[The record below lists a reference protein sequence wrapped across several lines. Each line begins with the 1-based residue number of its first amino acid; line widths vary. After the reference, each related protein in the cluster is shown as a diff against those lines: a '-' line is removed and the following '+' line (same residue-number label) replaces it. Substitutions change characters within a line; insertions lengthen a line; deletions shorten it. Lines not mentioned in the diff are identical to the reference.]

1 MPATGSNAQKSSTQD
16 SLVQNQAMLD
26 DLDHALVHALQ
37 IDGRAPFARI
47 GTVLG
52 VSTQTVA
59 RRYRRLRAEA
69 GLRVVGLAAP
79 HRAGQ
84 TQWLVRLTVIP
95 AVAQRV
101 ADALVR
107 RTDTTWVKLAG
118 GGTEICVIV
127 HSANNSEHG
136 LLLHDI
142 PRTTGITAVSAHQL
156 LHLYHGGPTA
166 WQGRAEVLTDA
177 QRRQLEP
184 ETRATAAEATAADEP
199 LLTALQRDGRLGQTE
214 LATVTGWSA
223 ATVARRIADLRA
235 AETLYFDVEIDARLF
250 GATTQA
256 LLWMAVAPADLD
268 AVATELATHRELAV
282 VAATTGPT
290 NLLAHALCADPPALH
305 RYLTHRLGAL
315 PGIRSCETAPVLRT
329 LKAASPL
336 TR

>member
-1 MPATGSNAQKSSTQD
+1 M
-16 SLVQNQAMLD
+16 QNQAMLD

-47 GTVLG
+47 GAVLG

-84 TQWLVRLTVIP
+84 TQWLVRLTVVP

-127 HSANNSEHG
+127 NSANDSGHG

-166 WQGRAEVLTDA
+166 WLGRADVLTDT

-184 ETRATAAEATAADEP
+184 ETRATPAEATATDAP

-214 LATVTGWSA
+214 LAAITGWSA

-268 AVATELATHRELAV
+268 TVATELATHRELAV

-336 TR
+336 SR

>member
-1 MPATGSNAQKSSTQD
+1 
-16 SLVQNQAMLD
+16 
-26 DLDHALVHALQ
+26 
-37 IDGRAPFARI
+37 
-47 GTVLG
+47 
-52 VSTQTVA
+52 
-59 RRYRRLRAEA
+59 
-69 GLRVVGLAAP
+69 VGLAAP

-84 TQWLVRLTVIP
+84 TQWLVRLTVVP

-127 HSANNSEHG
+127 NSANDSGHG

-166 WQGRAEVLTDA
+166 WLGRADVLTDT

-184 ETRATAAEATAADEP
+184 ETRATPAEATATDAP

-214 LATVTGWSA
+214 LAAITGWSA

-268 AVATELATHRELAV
+268 TVATELATHRELAV

-336 TR
+336 SR

>member
-1 MPATGSNAQKSSTQD
+1 M
-16 SLVQNQAMLD
+16 VQNQAMLD

-37 IDGRAPFARI
+37 IDGRALFARI

-84 TQWLVRLTVIP
+84 TQWLVRLTVVP

-127 HSANNSEHG
+127 HTANGSAPEHG
-136 LLLHDI
+136 LLLNDI

-166 WQGRAEVLTDA
+166 WQGRAEVLTDD

-184 ETRATAAEATAADEP
+184 ATRATQAEATPPTSRCSPRSSETAA
-199 LLTALQRDGRLGQTE
+199 
-214 LATVTGWSA
+214 SA
-223 ATVARRIADLRA
+223 KPSWRPSPAGPPRPSRAGSPTCARRKPF
-235 AETLYFDVEIDARLF
+235 TSTWKSTPGSSARPRKPCC
-250 GATTQA
+250 G
-256 LLWMAVAPADLD
+256 W
-268 AVATELATHRELAV
+268 R
-282 VAATTGPT
+282 
-290 NLLAHALCADPPALH
+290 
-305 RYLTHRLGAL
+305 
-315 PGIRSCETAPVLRT
+315 
-329 LKAASPL
+329 
-336 TR
+336 

>member
-1 MPATGSNAQKSSTQD
+1 M
-16 SLVQNQAMLD
+16 QNQAMLD

-79 HRAGQ
+79 HRAGR
-84 TQWLVRLTVIP
+84 TQWLVRLTVVP

-127 HSANNSEHG
+127 HSANDSEHG

-166 WQGRAEVLTDA
+166 WLGRAEILTDA

-184 ETRATAAEATAADEP
+184 ETRTTHTEATPADEP

-214 LATVTGWSA
+214 LAAVTGWSA

-256 LLWMAVAPADLD
+256 LLWMAAAPADLD

-290 NLLAHALCADPPALH
+290 NLLAHALCTDPPALH

-329 LKAASPL
+329 LKTASPL
-336 TR
+336 SR

>member
-1 MPATGSNAQKSSTQD
+1 
-16 SLVQNQAMLD
+16 MLD

-47 GTVLG
+47 ATVLG

-79 HRAGQ
+79 HRAGR
-84 TQWLVRLTVIP
+84 TQWLVRLTVVP

-127 HSANNSEHG
+127 HSANDSEHG

-142 PRTTGITAVSAHQL
+142 PRTAGITAVSAHQL

-166 WQGRAEVLTDA
+166 WLGRAEILTDD

-184 ETRATAAEATAADEP
+184 ETRTTHTEATPADEP

-214 LATVTGWSA
+214 LAAVTGWSA

-256 LLWMAVAPADLD
+256 LLWMAAAPADLD

-336 TR
+336 SR

>member
-1 MPATGSNAQKSSTQD
+1 
-16 SLVQNQAMLD
+16 MLD

-47 GTVLG
+47 GAVLG

-84 TQWLVRLTVIP
+84 TQWLVRLTVVP

-127 HSANNSEHG
+127 NSANDSGHG

-166 WQGRAEVLTDA
+166 WLGRADVLTDT

-184 ETRATAAEATAADEP
+184 ETRATPAEATATDAP

-214 LATVTGWSA
+214 LAAITGWSA

-268 AVATELATHRELAV
+268 TVATELATHRELAV

-336 TR
+336 SR

>member
-1 MPATGSNAQKSSTQD
+1 MHD
-16 SLVQNQAMLD
+16 ELD
-26 DLDHALVHALQ
+26 RALVHALQ

-47 GTVLG
+47 GDVLG
-52 VSTQTVA
+52 VSTQTVT

-69 GLRVVGLAAP
+69 GLRVVGLAEP

-84 TQWLVRLTVIP
+84 ELWFVRLTVVP

-118 GGTEICVIV
+118 GGTEICVIARTDPV
-127 HSANNSEHG
+127 PDHG
-136 LLLHDI
+136 LLLRDI
-142 PRTTGITAVSAHQL
+142 PRTTGITGVSAHQL

-166 WQGRAEVLTDA
+166 WLGRADVLTEA
-177 QRRQLEP
+177 QQRQLEP
-184 ETRATAAEATAADEP
+184 DGHDSPHADLTPADEP
-199 LLTALQRDGRLGQTE
+199 LLIALQRDGRLGQTD
-214 LATVTGWSA
+214 LAAITGWSA
-223 ATVARRIADLRA
+223 ATVARRIAGLRA
-235 AETLYFDVEIDARLF
+235 AGTLYLDVEIDVRLF

-268 AVATELATHRELAV
+268 AVARELATHRELAV

-290 NLLAHALCADPPALH
+290 NLLAHALSPDAPALH

-315 PGIRSCETAPVLRT
+315 RGIRSCETAPVLRT
-329 LKAASPL
+329 LKGASPL
-336 TR
+336 NR